1 MSTVVHAKKRK
12 VENHSALT
20 ELRQRGF
27 VPAVVYGYKTEATP
41 ITINARE
48 YEKALRLDGKNSIV
62 TLEIDGKKLNAVL
75 NEAQKCALK
84 GTLVHLDFLAV
95 NMSDALEVSVR
106 VNLIGDSVGVK
117 EGGIIQQPN
126 REVTVKVKPSD
137 IPESIEVDIS
147 TLEIGDTLAVGDIR
161 STSTFEI
168 LDTDDFLLVTVSV
181 PTVEVESTEVDE
193 KATSEEII
201 GAR

>member
-1 MSTVVHAKKRK
+1 MCIEGNIS
-12 VENHSALT
+12 S
-20 ELRQRGF
+20 LRF
-27 VPAVVYGYKTEATP
+27 
-41 ITINARE
+41 
-48 YEKALRLDGKNSIV
+48 
-62 TLEIDGKKLNAVL
+62 
-75 NEAQKCALK
+75 
-84 GTLVHLDFLAV
+84 LVV
-95 NMSDALEVSVR
+95 NMSDALEVSVP
-106 VNLIGDSVGVK
+106 VNLTGDSVGVK
-117 EGGIIQQPN
+117 EGGILQQPN

-168 LDTDDFLLVTVSV
+168 LDTDDFLLVTVSA

>member
-1 MSTVVHAKKRK
+1 MSSVVHAKKRK

-20 ELRQRGF
+20 ELRKRGF

-48 YEKALRLDGKNSIV
+48 YEKALRSDGKNSIV
-62 TLEIDGKKLNAVL
+62 ILEIDGKNLNAVL

-95 NMSDALEVSVR
+95 NMSDALEVSVP
-106 VNLIGDSVGVK
+106 VNLTGDSVGAK
-117 EGGIIQQPN
+117 EGGILQQPN
-126 REVTVKVKPSD
+126 REVTIKVKPSD

-147 TLEIGDTLAVGDIR
+147 T
-161 STSTFEI
+161 
-168 LDTDDFLLVTVSV
+168 
-181 PTVEVESTEVDE
+181 
-193 KATSEEII
+193 
-201 GAR
+201 

>member
-117 EGGIIQQPN
+117 EGGILQQPN

>member
-95 NMSDALEVSVR
+95 NMSDALEVSVP

-117 EGGIIQQPN
+117 EGGILQQPN

>member
-62 TLEIDGKKLNAVL
+62 TLEIDGKTLNAVL

-95 NMSDALEVSVR
+95 NMSDALEVSVP

-117 EGGIIQQPN
+117 EGGILQQPN

-168 LDTDDFLLVTVSV
+168 LDTDDFLLVTLSV
-181 PTVEVESTEVDE
+181 PTVEVKSTEVDE

>member
-62 TLEIDGKKLNAVL
+62 TLEIDGKTLNAVL

-95 NMSDALEVSVR
+95 NMSDALEVSVP

-117 EGGIIQQPN
+117 EGGILQQPN

-181 PTVEVESTEVDE
+181 PTVEVKSTEVDE

>member
-84 GTLVHLDFLAV
+84 GTLVHLDFLVV
-95 NMSDALEVSVR
+95 NMSDALEVSVP

-117 EGGIIQQPN
+117 EGGILQQPN

>member
-1 MSTVVHAKKRK
+1 MSIVVHAKKRE
-12 VENHSALT
+12 VGNHSTLT
-20 ELRQRGF
+20 KLRQRGF

-41 ITINARE
+41 IAISARD
-48 YEKALRLDGKNSIV
+48 YEKALRLDGENSIV

-95 NMSDALEVSVR
+95 NMSDALEVSVP
-106 VNLIGDSVGVK
+106 VNLTGDSVGAK
-117 EGGIIQQPN
+117 EGGILQQPN

-137 IPESIEVDIS
+137 IPESIEIDIS

-161 STSTFEI
+161 SISTFEI
-168 LDTDDFLLVTVSV
+168 LDTDDFLLVTVSA
-181 PTVEVESTEVDE
+181 PKVDE
-193 KATSEEII
+193 EATSAAII
-201 GAR
+201 GAK

>member
-95 NMSDALEVSVR
+95 NMSDVLEVSVP

-117 EGGIIQQPN
+117 EGGILQQPN

>member
-62 TLEIDGKKLNAVL
+62 TLEIDGKTLNAVL

-95 NMSDALEVSVR
+95 NMSDALEVSVP

-117 EGGIIQQPN
+117 EGGILQQPN

-147 TLEIGDTLAVGDIR
+147 TLEIGDTLVVGDIR

-181 PTVEVESTEVDE
+181 PTVEVKSTEVDE

>member
-1 MSTVVHAKKRK
+1 MSIVVPTKKRE
-12 VENHSALT
+12 VGNHSTLT

-41 ITINARE
+41 IAISARE

-95 NMSDALEVSVR
+95 NMSNALEVSVP
-106 VNLIGDSVGVK
+106 VNLTGDSVGAK
-117 EGGIIQQPN
+117 EGGVIQQPN
-126 REVTVKVKPSD
+126 REVTVKVRPSD

-147 TLEIGDTLAVGDIR
+147 TLEIGDTLVVGDIR
-161 STSTFEI
+161 SISTFEI
-168 LDTDDFLLVTVSV
+168 LDTDDCLLVTVSA
-181 PTVEVESTEVDE
+181 PKADE
-193 KATSEEII
+193 EATSAAII
-201 GAR
+201 GTK

>member
-62 TLEIDGKKLNAVL
+62 TLEIDGEKLNAVL

-95 NMSDALEVSVR
+95 NMSDALEVSVP
-106 VNLIGDSVGVK
+106 VNLTGDSLGAK
-117 EGGIIQQPN
+117 EGGILQQPN
-126 REVTVKVKPSD
+126 REVTIKVKPSD

-168 LDTDDFLLVTVSV
+168 LDTDDFLLVTVSA
-181 PTVEVESTEVDE
+181 PTVETESTEVDE